1 MQLAFFLIPK
11 SEIVWLFDSSTLRQ
25 AMERMERHG
34 YTAVPVLDAEGK
46 YTFTIT
52 AADLLW
58 EIKNKPG
65 FTFADAEQ
73 IRLRDIPRSKE
84 VQAVNIGEK
93 MSRLLLRATEQ
104 NFIPV
109 VDDYGTFIGIV
120 RRREIMEYCIGIFPE
135 EQEEE

>member
-11 SEIVWLFDSSTLRQ
+11 SEIVWLPENSTLRQ

-34 YTAVPVLDAEGK
+34 YTAVPVLDGEGK
-46 YTFTIT
+46 YAFTIT

-58 EIKNKPG
+58 EIKNTPD
-65 FTFADAEQ
+65 FTFADSEQ
-73 IRLRDIPRSKE
+73 IRLRDIKRAKE

-120 RRREIMEYCIGIFPE
+120 RRREIMEYCMGLFDEDESE
-135 EQEEE
+135 E

>member
-11 SEIVWLFDSSTLRQ
+11 SEIVWLPENSTLRQ

-34 YTAVPVLDAEGK
+34 YTAVPVLDSEGK
-46 YTFTIT
+46 YAFTIT

-58 EIKNKPG
+58 EIKNTPD
-65 FTFADAEQ
+65 FTFADSEQ
-73 IRLRDIPRSKE
+73 IRLRDIKRAKE

-120 RRREIMEYCIGIFPE
+120 RRREIMEYCMGLFDEDEAE
-135 EQEEE
+135 E

>member
-46 YTFTIT
+46 YAFTIT

-58 EIKNKPG
+58 EIKNRPG

-135 EQEEE
+135 ELEEE